1 MLEQNIFA
9 GFGGQGV
16 LLMGQLLAYAGMLE
30 DKEVSWLPSYGPE
43 MRGGTA
49 NCAVVISDEP
59 VASPVVTK
67 ATSVIAMNRPSLDK
81 FEDAVQEGGM
91 IFINSSIIDKKC
103 ERGDIS
109 AYYVPCNEIAEEL
122 GNPRVANMVML
133 GAYIEKTKCVDIENV
148 LQALLYKLGEKKA
161 HLIPMNREALL
172 KGAES
177 VK

>member
-49 NCAVVISDEP
+49 NCFVVVSDSP
-59 VASPVVTK
+59 VASPIVTMATTVV
-67 ATSVIAMNRPSLDK
+67 AMNRPSLDK
-81 FEDAVQEGGM
+81 FEDSVLPDGKL
-91 IFINSSIIDKKC
+91 FINSSIIDKKSD
-103 ERGDIS
+103 RGDVEV
-109 AYYVPCNEIAEEL
+109 YYVPCNEIAEEL

-133 GAYIEKTKCVDIENV
+133 GAYIEKTKCVDFESV

-161 HLIPMNREALL
+161 HLIPLNREALN
-172 KGAES
+172 KGAAS
-177 VK
+177 VR

>member
-30 DKEVSWLPSYGPE
+30 EKEVSWLPSYGPE

-91 IFINSSIIDKKC
+91 IFINSSIIDKKS
-103 ERGDIS
+103 ERSDIS

>member
-91 IFINSSIIDKKC
+91 IFINSSIIDKKS
-103 ERGDIS
+103 ERSDIS

>member
-30 DKEVSWLPSYGPE
+30 NKEVSWLPSYGPE

-49 NCAVVISDEP
+49 NCAVVISDQP

-81 FEDAVQEGGM
+81 FEDCVQEGGM
-91 IFINSSIIDKKC
+91 LFINSSIIDKKS
-103 ERGDIS
+103 ERKDIEV
-109 AYYVPCNEIAEEL
+109 YYVPCNELAEEL

-133 GAYIEKTKCVDIENV
+133 GAYIAKTKCVDIENV

-161 HLIPMNREALL
+161 HLIPLNREALL
-172 KGAES
+172 KGAEI

>member
-1 MLEQNIFA
+1 MLQQNIFA

-49 NCAVVISDEP
+49 NCSVVVSDSP
-59 VASPVVTK
+59 VASPIVTMATTVV
-67 ATSVIAMNRPSLDK
+67 AMNRPSLDK
-81 FEDAVQEGGM
+81 FEDSVLPDGKL
-91 IFINSSIIDKKC
+91 FINSSIIDKKSD
-103 ERGDIS
+103 RGDVEV
-109 AYYVPCNEIAEEL
+109 YYVPCNEIAEEL

-133 GAYIEKTKCVDIENV
+133 GAYIEKTKCVDFESV

-161 HLIPMNREALL
+161 HLIPLNREALN
-172 KGAES
+172 KGAAS
-177 VK
+177 VR